1 MLFQDYPGFQ
11 SIMNKGTLPEKRN
24 QTIDL
29 IRGIDIVFMVLFN
42 YSVTL
47 RYFGLINIQADLFYR
62 SLPLVIASIFIFL
75 SGAAAYAS
83 FEKNK
88 ENFGRRYFIRGG
100 KLLIFAAFIT
110 LFTAIFVPE
119 GTVYFGILHFFAIS
133 SFLIPIF
140 MKYHDLNPIAAVLI
154 ILSGIY
160 LQTKEFSFP
169 YLLWLGF
176 MPENFTTFDYFPMLP
191 WLGVLLLGIYSG
203 KNIMTRT
210 NNIKFN
216 NISAEVFVFWGRN
229 SLTVYLIH
237 QPLLIFFLMLVG
249 YRIF

>member
-1 MLFQDYPGFQ
+1 MSL
-11 SIMNKGTLPEKRN
+11 RN
-24 QTIDL
+24 QTVDL
-29 IRGIDIVFMVLFN
+29 IRGVDMVFMVLFN

-47 RYFGLINIQADLFYR
+47 NYFGLLHMQPDLFYR

-83 FEKNK
+83 FENNK
-88 ENFGRRYFIRGG
+88 ENFARRYFTRGIR
-100 KLLIFAAFIT
+100 LLVFAAFIT

-133 SFLIPIF
+133 SFLVPVFI
-140 MKYHDLNPIAAVLI
+140 KYNELNPIAGILI

-160 LQTKEFSFP
+160 LQTREFSYP

-176 MPENFTTFDYFPMLP
+176 IPENFTTFDYFPLLP
-191 WLGVLLLGIYSG
+191 WLGLLCLGIFSG
-203 KNIMTRT
+203 KSIITKT
-210 NNIKFN
+210 GHIKFN
-216 NISAEVFVFWGRN
+216 NKSAEVFVFLGRN

-237 QPLLIFFLMLVG
+237 QPLLISFLMFIG
-249 YRIF
+249 YSVF

>member
-1 MLFQDYPGFQ
+1 
-11 SIMNKGTLPEKRN
+11 MNKGTLPDKSHLRN

-42 YSVTL
+42 YTVTL
-47 RYFGLINIQADLFYR
+47 RYFGLINLQPDIYYR

-83 FEKNK
+83 LENNK
-88 ENFGRRYFIRGG
+88 EHFARRYFKRGG
-100 KLLIFAAFIT
+100 KLLVFAAFIT

-133 SFLIPIF
+133 SFFVPFF
-140 MKYHDLNPIAAVLI
+140 MKYNELNPISGVLI

-160 LQTKEFSFP
+160 LQTMDFSFS

-176 MPENFTTFDYFPMLP
+176 MPRNFTTFDYFPLLP
-191 WLGVLLLGIYSG
+191 WLGVLLLGIFSG
-203 KNIMTRT
+203 KSIVAKTSH
-210 NNIKFN
+210 IKYN
-216 NISAEVFVFWGRN
+216 KKSAEVFVFLGRN
-229 SLTVYLIH
+229 SLTVYLLH
-237 QPLLIFFLMLVG
+237 QPLLISFLMLIG
-249 YRIF
+249 YRVF

>member
-1 MLFQDYPGFQ
+1 
-11 SIMNKGTLPEKRN
+11 MNKGTLPKKSQFRN

-29 IRGIDIVFMVLFN
+29 IRGVDIVFMVLFN

-47 RYFGLINIQADLFYR
+47 RYFGLLNIQPDLHYR
-62 SLPLVIASIFIFL
+62 SLPLVIASVFIFL
-75 SGAAAYAS
+75 SGAVAYAS
-83 FEKNK
+83 FENNK
-88 ENFGRRYFIRGG
+88 ENFGRRYFIRGT

-133 SFLIPIF
+133 SFLIPVF
-140 MKYHDLNPIAAVLI
+140 MKYHDLNPVAAVLI

-160 LQTKEFSFP
+160 LQTRDFSFP

-176 MPENFTTFDYFPMLP
+176 MPEDFTTFDYFPLLP

-203 KNIMTRT
+203 KSIMTRT
-210 NNIKFN
+210 NHIKFN
-216 NISAEVFVFWGRN
+216 NKSAKVFIFLGKN

-237 QPLLIFFLMLVG
+237 QPLLIFFLMLIG
-249 YRIF
+249 YRLF